1 MDTEKPQYWS
11 QARAWARARTK
22 TYTLPKAAPP
32 ILAAL
37 GQFVFSRKAPMSQV
51 LLTVLIILGGY
62 LMLYGLEFCWN
73 LLFRAPMALYGE
85 SEQKVASA
93 QAEVRALM
101 EKAQALKRTPAEEH
115 RHRIVVDAIE
125 KYGEPARTAL
135 RHLRHQETV
144 SITSYPMSG
153 NSDFSSLPSGIDARS
168 FGVILGQ
175 LVSVEVVKRTTEPAT
190 PQRSHSVFEIA
201 PGLLAAMDEVL
212 YAESKS

>member
-1 MDTEKPQYWS
+1 MDTEKAQYWS
-11 QARAWARARTK
+11 RARAWARAHTK
-22 TYTLPKAAPP
+22 TYTLPKAVPP

-37 GQFVFSRKAPMSQV
+37 GQFVFSRKAPMSQI

-101 EKAQALKRTPAEEH
+101 EKAQAPKRTLAEEH

-125 KYGEPARTAL
+125 KYGETAKAAL
-135 RHLRHQETV
+135 RHLRHQRTV
-144 SITSYPMSG
+144 TITSYPMSG
-153 NSDFSSLPSGIDARS
+153 NVDCSSVPSTINAKQ
-168 FGVILGQ
+168 FGGVLSQ
-175 LVSVEVVKRTTEPAT
+175 LVAAGVVRRTTEPNT
-190 PQRSHSVFEIA
+190 PQLSHSVFEIT
-201 PGLLAAMDEVL
+201 PVLLAAMDEVL
-212 YAESKS
+212 YTESKF